1 MNALLID
8 NPTLADICKANDIA
22 FLGVFG
28 SYARGEET
36 PESDVDLLVRFAKG
50 KSLLELVPI
59 ERESSQRIGRRVDLV
74 TEPSLSPHLRDRILK
89 EVQPLYGQ
97 A

>member
-1 MNALLID
+1 MKHPIID
-8 NPTLADICKANDIA
+8 DLALADICKANDIA

-36 PESDVDLLVRFAKG
+36 SESDVDLLVRFAKG
-50 KSLLELVPI
+50 KSLLELVRI
-59 ERESSQRIGRRVDLV
+59 EREFSQRIGRRVDLV
-74 TEPSLSPHLRDRILK
+74 TEPSLSPHLRDRILE

>member
-1 MNALLID
+1 MNIPTID
-8 NPTLADICKANDIA
+8 HRVLADICKANDIA

-36 PESDVDLLVRFAKG
+36 PESDLDLLVRFGKG
-50 KSLLELVPI
+50 KSLLELVRI
-59 ERESSQRIGRRVDLV
+59 ERELSERIGRKVDLV
-74 TEPSLSPHLRDRILK
+74 TEPSLIPYLRDCILQ
-89 EVQPLYGQ
+89 EVQPLYVQ

>member
-1 MNALLID
+1 MNELMID
-8 NPTLADICKANDIA
+8 NRILAEVCKANDVA

-50 KSLLELVPI
+50 KSLLDLVRI
-59 ERESSQRIGRRVDLV
+59 ERELSEQIGRRVDLV
-74 TEPSLSPHLRDRILK
+74 TEPSLSPYLR
-89 EVQPLYGQ
+89 
-97 A
+97 

>member
-1 MNALLID
+1 MNELMID
-8 NPTLADICKANDIA
+8 SRTLADVCKANDVA

-50 KSLLELVPI
+50 KSLLELVRI
-59 ERESSQRIGRRVDLV
+59 ERELSEQIGRRVDLV
-74 TEPSLSPHLRDRILK
+74 TEPSLSPYLRERILK
-89 EVQPLYGQ
+89 EVKPLYGQ

>member
-1 MNALLID
+1 MRTIID
-8 NPTLADICKANDIA
+8 DQGLAEICKANDIV

-50 KSLLELVPI
+50 KSLLQLVRI
-59 ERESSQRIGRRVDLV
+59 ERELSERIGRRVDLM
-74 TEPSLSPHLRDRILK
+74 TEPSLSTYLRKSILE
-89 EVQPLYGQ
+89 EVQTLYAQ
-97 A
+97 T